1 MKLNSV
7 EQAIEAIRTG
17 KMAVVIDDMDREHE
31 GDLIAAAQLASPEVI
46 NFMVTHGRGLV
57 CVPLE
62 RSIAEGLNLPAMTRK
77 NRDPMGTAFTVSVDH
92 RDTTTGISAY
102 ERSLSIQRLGA
113 EDAREDEFNSP
124 GHVFPLIA
132 SEGGVLTRP
141 GHTEAA
147 VDLAQ
152 AAGFRPAAVICEI
165 LKEDGTM
172 ARTDD
177 LIRFA
182 QTHQLPVIT
191 IAQLIAWKKSGG
203 RDRFMLD
210 STVSLPTQYGEFTL
224 HTYVHSETG
233 EHHLALVMGDIGSDT
248 CAQPPLVRV
257 HSECLTGDV
266 LHSLRCDCGQQLDA
280 SLKRIAEEGRG
291 AVIYLRQEGRG
302 IGLVNKMRAYRLQEQ
317 GYDTVQAN
325 IELGFAPDERN
336 YQAAATILSD
346 LGVKQVRLLTNN
358 PDKVKGLETSGI
370 GVCERLPIVTA
381 LFDTNRTYMKV
392 KSTKMG
398 HLYQVD
404 DHELKAI

>member
-7 EQAIEAIRTG
+7 REAVEAIRAG
-17 KMAVVIDDMDREHE
+17 GIAVVIDDMDREHE
-31 GDLIAAAQLASPEVI
+31 GDLIAAAELASPEVI

-62 RSIAEGLNLPAMTRK
+62 RSIVEELNLPAMTRK
-77 NRDPMGTAFTVSVDH
+77 NRDPMGTAFTISVDH

-102 ERSLSIQRLGA
+102 ERALSIQRLGA

-132 SEGGVLTRP
+132 ADGGVISRP

-152 AAGFRPAAVICEI
+152 AAGLRPAGVICEI

-177 LIRFA
+177 LIEFA
-182 QTHQLPVIT
+182 QTHRLPVIT
-191 IAQLIAWKKSGG
+191 IAQLIQWRKDEN
-203 RDRFMLD
+203 RERFVLD

-224 HTYVHSETG
+224 HTYVHQESG
-233 EHHLALVMGDIGSDT
+233 EHHLALVMGDISSDEHSK
-248 CAQPPLVRV
+248 PPLVRV

-280 SLKRIAEEGRG
+280 SLERIAAEGRG

-325 IELGFAPDERN
+325 IELGFAADERN
-336 YQAAATILSD
+336 YEVAATILSD

-358 PDKVKGLETSGI
+358 PDKVNGLENSGI
-370 GVCERLPIVTA
+370 TVAERLAIVTA
-381 LFDTNRTYMKV
+381 LYDSNRTYMQV

-398 HLYQVD
+398 HLYQVES
-404 DHELKAI
+404 HELKAI